1 MFKLFIL
8 KQMQSKQ
15 SFKPMEFMQKKS
27 NLIFMFTNDDFI
39 KQIRSYHTNTYNI
52 SYEQVII
59 IKSKNN

>member
-1 MFKLFIL
+1 MC
-8 KQMQSKQ
+8 
-15 SFKPMEFMQKKS
+15 
-27 NLIFMFTNDDFI
+27 TNDDFN